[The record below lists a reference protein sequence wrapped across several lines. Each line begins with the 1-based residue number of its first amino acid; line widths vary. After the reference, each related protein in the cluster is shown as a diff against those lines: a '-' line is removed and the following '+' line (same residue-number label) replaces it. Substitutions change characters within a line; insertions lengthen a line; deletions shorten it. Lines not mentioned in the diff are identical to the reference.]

1 MMIELKARRRPH
13 PLRAKLAAAKLGTG
27 KATGKAARVAATERA
42 RLALPFQPH
51 RAAPMVSA
59 ARRWSNRLTRAV
71 LIVAS
76 GLLLLNLVRCAA
88 PFVGVTS

>member
-51 RAAPMVSA
+51 WTAS
-59 ARRWSNRLTRAV
+59 ARRWSNRLTRFVVIIGA
-71 LIVAS
+71 
-76 GLLLLNLVRCAA
+76 GLLLLNVIRCSAPLVGIA
-88 PFVGVTS
+88 S